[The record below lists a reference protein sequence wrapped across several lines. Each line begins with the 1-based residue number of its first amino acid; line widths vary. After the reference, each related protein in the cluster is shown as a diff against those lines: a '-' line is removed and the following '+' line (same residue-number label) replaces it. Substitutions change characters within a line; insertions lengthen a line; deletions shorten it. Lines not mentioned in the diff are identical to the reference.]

1 MTSSKNWTRIQ
12 TRTLTKTGPYFCR
25 HSEQKNLQKLNNAVK
40 LSFFKIVSMD
50 VPRVFQ
56 FKFHLGFLYAKT
68 WNALEK
74 LTILWEWSIG
84 LWVFVGDKF
93 WGGAVGLYDKNSC
106 LMGKLICAVVT
117 QIFLNWIMYWDIT
130 LNVFKV
136 NNIENDKIQVFLW
149 KMRLWET
156 ISTRSSEK

>member
-1 MTSSKNWTRIQ
+1 M
-12 TRTLTKTGPYFCR
+12 
-25 HSEQKNLQKLNNAVK
+25 
-40 LSFFKIVSMD
+40 
-50 VPRVFQ
+50 
-56 FKFHLGFLYAKT
+56 HL
-68 WNALEK
+68 LEK

-93 WGGAVGLYDKNSC
+93 WGGAVGWYDKNIC

-136 NNIENDKIQVFLW
+136 NYIENDKIQVFLW

-156 ISTRSSEK
+156 ISTRSSEKYKIVLIAKETIFYTIPGNSVIFLAIFEIL

>member
-1 MTSSKNWTRIQ
+1 MQSNFRFS
-12 TRTLTKTGPYFCR
+12 
-25 HSEQKNLQKLNNAVK
+25 K
-40 LSFFKIVSMD
+40 LSQWMSLVSFNSSSIWDFYTPKLGM
-50 VPRVFQ
+50 
-56 FKFHLGFLYAKT
+56 HL
-68 WNALEK
+68 LEK

-93 WGGAVGLYDKNSC
+93 WGGAVGWYDKNIC

-136 NNIENDKIQVFLW
+136 NYIENDKIQVFLW